1 MRGNGVEVGD
11 RVLIKNVGLKG
22 KHRIADRWHE
32 EVYVVLAQPNQD
44 IPVFEVQQENSEKG
58 KRRTRVLHRNL
69 LLPINSVPAKVPGD
83 VEEKVEDDEP
93 AHADDAV
100 EEDTS

>member
-22 KHRIADRWHE
+22 KHKIADRWHE